1 MYERCIALQKSK
13 EKKLNDLR
21 VDKEKAE
28 IKMVESYSYHPKTNS
43 KAKPRSF
50 EEYLAEKE
58 IWTRRR
64 EEELSRRKLELDAR

>member
-1 MYERCIALQKSK
+1 LYERCIALQKSK

-28 IKMVESYSYHPKTNS
+28 IQKVESYSYHPKTNN
-43 KAKPRSF
+43 KFQPRSF

-58 IWTRRR
+58 IWTKRRK
-64 EEELSRRKLELDAR
+64 EELSRRKVELDAK